1 MFDLKLQKI
10 NLKNEY
16 EKNEVY
22 KFLEGFG
29 LTLDKDVDYTIVL
42 RDTNDSIQATCSKA
56 KNVFKCFAIS
66 EDIRGEN
73 VTSSLISNLIDKL
86 FEEGIFHS
94 FIFTKPDKVKIF
106 TSLNFKTI
114 FEMKDAALLEYGI
127 YDINKT
133 LDDMAMKY
141 GINNSTPK
149 GALVMNCNPFTEGHR
164 YLIEQASESCK
175 QVLVFIVEEDK
186 SLFPFKHR
194 YTIVKG
200 AVKDLENVIVIP
212 GGEYIISS
220 ATFPSYFIRKEDEK
234 LKAYE
239 SIDCGIFGRY
249 FCNKFNIVKR
259 FVGQEPYCN
268 LTNTYNQTL
277 KEIMPQYKVELIELE
292 RKKYNE
298 QYISASKVRE
308 LIKDS
313 KIEEVK
319 SIVPNATWEFL
330 NSYDGKEIT
339 RRIKKSNSPH

>member
-1 MFDLKLQKI
+1 MHDLRLQKI
-10 NLKNEY
+10 NLNNE
-16 EKNEVY
+16 EQKNEVY

-42 RDTNDSIQATCSKA
+42 RDMNDNIQATCSKA
-56 KNVFKCFAIS
+56 KNVFKCFATS

-106 TSLNFKTI
+106 NSLNFKTI
-114 FEMKDAALLEYGI
+114 FEAKDAALLEYGI
-127 YDINKT
+127 YDINKA
-133 LDDMAMKY
+133 LSDMATKY
-141 GINNSTPK
+141 NIDKSTQK

-164 YLIEQASESCK
+164 YLIEQVAKSCE

-194 YTIVKG
+194 YAIVKE
-200 AVKDLENVIVIP
+200 AVKDLKNVTVIP

-239 SIDCGIFGRY
+239 NIDCGIFGKY
-249 FCNKFNIVKR
+249 FCSKFNIIKR
-259 FVGQEPYCN
+259 FVGQEPFCSV
-268 LTNTYNQTL
+268 TNTYNQTL
-277 KEIMPQYKVELIELE
+277 KDIMPQYGVELIEIE
-292 RKKYNE
+292 RKKYDE

-308 LIKDS
+308 LIKNNR
-313 KIEEVK
+313 IEEVK
-319 SIVPNATWEFL
+319 NIVPKVTWQFL
-330 NSYDGKEIT
+330 NSQDGREIVE
-339 RRIKKSNSPH
+339 RIKRSNSPH

>member
-10 NLKNEY
+10 NLKNQY

-22 KFLEGFG
+22 KFLEEFG

-42 RDTNDSIQATCSKA
+42 RDINDNIQATCSKA

-94 FIFTKPDKVKIF
+94 FIFTKPDKVKVF
-106 TSLNFKTI
+106 NSLNFKTI
-114 FEMKDAALLEYGI
+114 HEVKDAALLEYGI
-127 YDINKT
+127 YDINKS
-133 LDDMAMKY
+133 LDDMAIKY
-141 GINNSTPK
+141 SIDNSIEK

-164 YLIEQASESCK
+164 YLIEQASKSCEK
-175 QVLVFIVEEDK
+175 VLVFIVEEDK
-186 SLFPFKHR
+186 SLFSFKHR
-194 YTIVKG
+194 YAIVKE
-200 AVKDLENVIVIP
+200 AVKDLENVTVIP

-239 SIDCGIFGRY
+239 SIDCGIFGKY
-249 FCNKFNIVKR
+249 FCSKFNIIKR

-268 LTNTYNQTL
+268 VTNTYNQTL

-292 RKKYNE
+292 RKKYDGY
-298 QYISASKVRE
+298 YISASKVRE
-308 LIKDS
+308 LIKND
-313 KIEEVK
+313 KIEEVRN
-319 SIVPNATWEFL
+319 IVPEATWNFL
-330 NSYDGKEIT
+330 NSHEGKEIAG
-339 RRIKKSNSPH
+339 RIKSSNSPH